1 MLDTQHLTLPQC
13 MYVKL
18 EKGTGGG
25 ADWYNASDDIK
36 VLADLYGKVI
46 VGVYEL
52 RETMLVEGSYKQRK
66 IA

>member
-1 MLDTQHLTLPQC
+1 

-18 EKGTGGG
+18 EKGAGGG
-25 ADWYNASDDIK
+25 ADWYNTSDDIK
-36 VLADLYGKVI
+36 ALADLHSKVV